1 MIGSVDFTKNE
12 TGSKNSL
19 SFKKF
24 LKFNNIKSIQ
34 KFKKYALGMEK
45 NGQSFIFPYEFNEIN
60 FWSF

>member
-45 NGQSFIFPYEFNEIN
+45 TG
-60 FWSF
+60 